1 MPNIFDGLRK
11 ISDND
16 IIEQIALLE
25 TMNVTNI
32 SKPIIQKAK
41 KRTISI
47 INFIG
52 SKIGK
57 NRVLE
62 EPEVKEIWAL
72 VDEKKKNW
80 KSVQEMS

>member
-41 KRTISI
+41 K
-47 INFIG
+47 
-52 SKIGK
+52 
-57 NRVLE
+57 
-62 EPEVKEIWAL
+62 KEL
-72 VDEKKKNW
+72 
-80 KSVQEMS
+80 